1 MREIIARPLFRV
13 QNVDKK
19 VDRRGGGEKKARL
32 RDIVR
37 RAEPRDLITRMIF
50 KGWMSFIPKADGD
63 TLWCALTSVL
73 AYYLTQEC
81 ARPGHAGSLRR
92 RGRAEGPESLPEA
105 SGSGQLYYHGHRWTQ
120 AAADANIS
128 CLQDAHKNAS
138 RGLGVCVFFRLGGTI
153 PIMHPSLH
161 AFTPL
166 QTNAHR
172 TRKDWCT
179 QLKQT
184 DYCKHSRKQQLK
196 TFVYTCRLKH

>member
-138 RGLGVCVFFRLGGTI
+138 RGLGVCVFFRRRNNTNNASFLACI
-153 PIMHPSLH
+153 YSL
-161 AFTPL
+161 ANKCAPNTKRLMYTVKANRLL
-166 QTNAHR
+166 QTF
-172 TRKDWCT
+172 T
-179 QLKQT
+179 
-184 DYCKHSRKQQLK
+184 K
-196 TFVYTCRLKH
+196 TTIENIFAYTCRLKH